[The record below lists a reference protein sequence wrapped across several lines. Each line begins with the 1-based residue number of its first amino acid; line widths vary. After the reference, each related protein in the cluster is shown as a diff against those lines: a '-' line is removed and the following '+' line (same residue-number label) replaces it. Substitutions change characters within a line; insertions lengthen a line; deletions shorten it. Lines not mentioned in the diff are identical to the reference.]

1 MEQCLFMDMK
11 ISPSILAS
19 DYANLENELKK
30 IESSDLI
37 HIDVMDGHFVPNI
50 SIGAPVV
57 AAAKRVC
64 NVPFDVHLMITD
76 PLDYVEDF
84 AKAGADIIC
93 FHAESNSDIEK
104 TVNKIIELGKKPAL
118 AIKPGTDI
126 DIVLPYLDKLAMVL
140 VMTVEPGFGGQSFME
155 STMPKIEALRKIDP
169 HIDIEVDG
177 GVNAETVKIAA
188 KAGANVF
195 VAGSAVFKS
204 ENPAQTIARLRANA
218 AAVTESEN

>member
-1 MEQCLFMDMK
+1 MSNTLK

-19 DYANLENELKK
+19 DYANLQSELDR
-30 IESSDLI
+30 ISTSDMI

-57 AAAKRVC
+57 AACKKVC
-64 NVPFDVHLMITD
+64 NVPFDVHLMISN
-76 PLDYVEDF
+76 PLDYAEDF

-93 FHAESNSDIEK
+93 FHTECDSDTEQTID
-104 TVNKIIELGKKPAL
+104 KILSLGKKAAL
-118 AIKPGTDI
+118 AIKPATPI
-126 DIVLPYLDKLAMVL
+126 DEVVKYLDKISMVL

-155 STMPKIEALRKIDP
+155 STMPKIEAIRKINPD
-169 HIDIEVDG
+169 IDIEVDG
-177 GVNAETVKIAA
+177 GINADTVKIAA

-204 ENPAQTIARLRANA
+204 ENPAETIALLKKNA
-218 AAVTESEN
+218 QDEQ

>member
-1 MEQCLFMDMK
+1 MDMK

-19 DYANLENELKK
+19 DYANLESELKK

-155 STMPKIEALRKIDP
+155 STMPKIEALRKINP

-204 ENPAQTIARLRANA
+204 ENPAQTIARLRANSA
-218 AAVTESEN
+218 AATESEN

>member
-1 MEQCLFMDMK
+1 MSNTLK

-19 DYANLENELKK
+19 DYANIQSELDR
-30 IESSDLI
+30 ISTSDLI

-57 AAAKRVC
+57 AACKKVC
-64 NVPFDVHLMITD
+64 NVPFDVHLMISN
-76 PLDYVEDF
+76 PLDYAEDF

-93 FHAESNSDIEK
+93 FHTECDSDTEQTID
-104 TVNKIIELGKKPAL
+104 KILSLGKKAAL
-118 AIKPGTDI
+118 AIKPATPI
-126 DIVLPYLDKLAMVL
+126 DEVVKYLDKISMVL

-155 STMPKIEALRKIDP
+155 STMPKIEAIRKINPD
-169 HIDIEVDG
+169 IDIEVDG
-177 GVNAETVKIAA
+177 GINADTVKIAA

-204 ENPAQTIARLRANA
+204 ENPAETIALLKKNA
-218 AAVTESEN
+218 QDVQ

>member
-1 MEQCLFMDMK
+1 MSNTLK

-19 DYANLENELKK
+19 DYANLQSELDR
-30 IESSDLI
+30 ISTSDMI

-57 AAAKRVC
+57 AACKKVC
-64 NVPFDVHLMITD
+64 NVPFDVHLMISN

-84 AKAGADIIC
+84 ANAGADIIC
-93 FHAESNSDIEK
+93 FHTECDSDTEQTID
-104 TVNKIIELGKKPAL
+104 KILSLGKKAAL
-118 AIKPGTDI
+118 AIKPATPI
-126 DIVLPYLDKLAMVL
+126 DEVVKYLDKISMVL

-155 STMPKIEALRKIDP
+155 STMPKIEAIRKINPD
-169 HIDIEVDG
+169 IDVEVDG
-177 GVNAETVKIAA
+177 GINADTVKIAA

-204 ENPAQTIARLRANA
+204 ENPAETIALLKKNA
-218 AAVTESEN
+218 QDVQ

>member
-1 MEQCLFMDMK
+1 MSNTLK

-19 DYANLENELKK
+19 DYANLQSELDR
-30 IESSDLI
+30 ISTSDLI

-57 AAAKRVC
+57 AACKKVC
-64 NVPFDVHLMITD
+64 NVPFDVHLMISN
-76 PLDYVEDF
+76 PLDYAEDF

-93 FHAESNSDIEK
+93 FHTECDSDTEQTID
-104 TVNKIIELGKKPAL
+104 KILSLGKKAAL
-118 AIKPGTDI
+118 AIKPATSI
-126 DIVLPYLDKLAMVL
+126 DEVVKYLDKISMVL

-155 STMPKIEALRKIDP
+155 STMPKIEAIRKINPD
-169 HIDIEVDG
+169 IDIEVDG
-177 GVNAETVKIAA
+177 GINADTVKIAA

-204 ENPAQTIARLRANA
+204 ENPAETIALLKKNA
-218 AAVTESEN
+218 QDVQ